1 MALPIITTSDFTGY
15 INLSQNSFRTQD
27 LALYIDTFYPQI
39 VDDFLGVAATTEI
52 QNLADPLPQKWTD
65 LFNGVATYFNICQ
78 EKVLRQPVFLDVV
91 KKVLYFYWTRDDS
104 VNTTSGESFN
114 SVENATMLNR
124 SQLASNV
131 KQRYNTAVMYFNS
144 QVKDFIDNYTDYKVS
159 IDSIT
164 DLGGM
169 LLQINTSDTIYLA
182 DGDTVTIQGNEYVIS
197 NLDPNV
203 SFRITASFVTDPTSF
218 IYSPFDI
225 VELKEQKLI
234 LF

>member
-1 MALPIITTSDFTGY
+1 MLPIITTSDFTGY
-15 INLSQNSFRTQD
+15 INLSQNSFKTGD
-27 LALYIDTFYPQI
+27 LDLYINTFYPQI

-52 QNLADPLPQKWTD
+52 QNLADPLPQKWID
-65 LFNGVATYFNICQ
+65 LFNGIGTYFNICQ
-78 EKVLRQPVFLDVV
+78 EKVLRQPVMLDVV
-91 KKVLYFYWTRDDS
+91 KKVLYFYWLRDDS

-124 SQLASNV
+124 SQLASNA
-131 KQRYNTAVMYFNS
+131 KQRYNAAVTYFNS
-144 QVKDFIDNYTDYKVS
+144 QVKDFIENYIDYTVN

-169 LLQINTSDTIYLA
+169 LLQINMTDAIYLA
-182 DGDTVTIQGNEYVIS
+182 DGDTVEIDKNEYVIS

-203 SFRITASFVTDPTSF
+203 SFRITASFSSVPTKF
-218 IYSPFDI
+218 IYNPFEV
-225 VELKEQKLI
+225 VELCDNKLI